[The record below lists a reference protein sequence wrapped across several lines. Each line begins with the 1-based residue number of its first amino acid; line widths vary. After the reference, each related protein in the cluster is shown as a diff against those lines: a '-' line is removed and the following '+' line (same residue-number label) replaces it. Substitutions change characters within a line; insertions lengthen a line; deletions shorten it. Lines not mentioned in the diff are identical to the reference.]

1 MQGITILNEITKI
14 PDGYTGLILFLI
26 VLGIGMITLGYCCIR
41 YNEHTWSKIVA
52 GIICCI
58 ILIGCIVGIVILTN
72 QEQTYYQ
79 VLLDDNITF
88 VEFNEQYKMIKQEG
102 SILTVIKR

>member
-14 PDGYTGLILFLI
+14 PDGYTGLIILLI
-26 VLGIGMITLGYCCIR
+26 MLGIGMITLGYCCIR

-58 ILIGCIVGIVILTN
+58 ILIGCIVGVVSLIN
-72 QEQTYYQ
+72 QEQTYYK

-88 VEFNEQYKMIKQEG
+88 IEFNEQYKIIKQEG
-102 SILTVIKR
+102 LILTVVKR

>member
-1 MQGITILNEITKI
+1 MQGITILNETTKI

-52 GIICCI
+52 SIICCI
-58 ILIGCIVGIVILTN
+58 ILIGCIVGIVILIN

-88 VEFNEQYKMIKQEG
+88 VEFNEQYKVIKQEG
-102 SILTVIKR
+102 LILTVIKR